1 MEPVTAADGRPHQRR
16 VSSRYLEHA
25 PVAIAIVEGERHTIV
40 YTNAEFRKVSG
51 LGASDVIGKAFAAIP
66 RDGTHTR
73 EMHDLPG
80 DELIAM
86 LDLVRRE
93 HVRAREVTIASNGS
107 EHATNGSEDGHAH
120 DGDGDGDGRHE
131 RDWRCTV
138 WPVRGRRP
146 LVDQL
151 VIELRHT
158 QPEHLAVTRQRNIAE
173 RMLLSAL
180 REQAL
185 SAENAR
191 LALSA
196 SAQRVVAEHAQSSAE
211 RAQARA
217 EVAQGEAEAANSAKA
232 QFLANM
238 SHELRTPLN
247 AIGGYAQ
254 LIQLGLR
261 GPVTP
266 TQVHDLERIQLSQAH
281 LLGLIN
287 TILNYAKLE
296 AGRVVYA
303 LTDVVLDDALVMAE
317 ALIDPQLRALN
328 LEYHF
333 VPCGDRDGSP
343 AMPMLVR
350 ADPEKLQQILLNLL
364 TNAIKYTE
372 RGGQITLECRTQDGD
387 AQVSVRDTGRGI
399 PRDDLRS
406 IFQPFVQVDRRLHST
421 ETGVGLGLAISR
433 ELALGM
439 GGDLTVESVVGV
451 GSTFTLRLPLAV

>member
-1 MEPVTAADGRPHQRR
+1 LEAGTAAEGGSLQRR

-25 PVAIAIVEGERHTIV
+25 PVAIAIVEGETHIV
-40 YTNAEFRKVSG
+40 VYANAEFRKVSG
-51 LGASDVIGKAFAAIP
+51 LSASDTIGRAFADLP
-66 RDGTHTR
+66 RDGTRTR
-73 EMHDLPG
+73 ETHVLPG

-93 HVRAREVTIASNGS
+93 HVRAREVTIASNGR
-107 EHATNGSEDGHAH
+107 EHAATNGAQH
-120 DGDGDGDGRHE
+120 DQVREGNSRHE
-131 RDWRCTV
+131 REWRCTV

-146 LVDQL
+146 LVDRL

-185 SAENAR
+185 SAENVR

-303 LTDVVLDDALVMAE
+303 LTDVVLDDSLVMAE
-317 ALIDPQLRALN
+317 ALIDPQLRARN

-333 VPCGDRDGSP
+333 VACNDHDGSP
-343 AMPMLVR
+343 AMPVLVR
-350 ADPEKLQQILLNLL
+350 ADPDKLQQILLNLL

-372 RGGQITLECRTQDGD
+372 PGGEITLECGTDDGD
-387 AQVSVRDTGRGI
+387 ARVSVRDTGRGI
-399 PRDDLRS
+399 PPNQLQS

-421 ETGVGLGLAISR
+421 ESGVGLGLAISR

-439 GGDLTVESVVGV
+439 GGDLRVESVVGV
-451 GSTFTLRLPLAV
+451 GSTFVLRLPLAV

>member
-1 MEPVTAADGRPHQRR
+1 MERATASNDDPHERR

-25 PVAIAIVEGERHTIV
+25 PVAIAIVEGAAHIV
-40 YTNAEFRKVSG
+40 VYANAEFRHVSG
-51 LGASDVIGKAFAAIP
+51 LSASDLIGRRFCDLP
-66 RDGTHTR
+66 RDAALAPEHR
-73 EMHDLPG
+73 VLPG
-80 DELIAM
+80 EELITV

-93 HVRAREVTIASNGS
+93 HVRARDVTIASD
-107 EHATNGSEDGHAH
+107 HAQEATAGVAPNDRER
-120 DGDGDGDGRHE
+120 DGDQHARE
-131 RDWRCTV
+131 WRCSV

-146 LVDQL
+146 LVDRL
-151 VIELRHT
+151 VVELRRA
-158 QPEHLAVTRQRNIAE
+158 QPEQLAVVRQRNIAE
-173 RMLLSAL
+173 RMLLGAL

-211 RAQARA
+211 RAQVRA
-217 EVAQGEAEAANSAKA
+217 EIAQHEAEAANSAKA

-266 TQVHDLERIQLSQAH
+266 TQIHDLERIQLSQAH

-296 AGRVVYA
+296 AGRVLYA
-303 LTDVVLDDALVMAE
+303 PKDVVLDDALITAE
-317 ALIDPQLRALN
+317 ALIDPQLRARGL
-328 LEYHF
+328 HF
-333 VPCGDRDGSP
+333 HYVACNDRDGSP
-343 AMPMLVR
+343 AMPVLIR

-364 TNAIKYTE
+364 TNAIKYTDS
-372 RGGQITLECRTQDGD
+372 GGVITLECRTEDGN
-387 AQVSVRDTGRGI
+387 AEVSVRDTGRGI
-399 PRDDLRS
+399 PSDQLQS
-406 IFQPFVQVDRRLHST
+406 IFHPFVQVDRRLHST
-421 ETGVGLGLAISR
+421 ESGVGLGLAISR

-439 GGDLTVESVVGV
+439 GGSLTVESVVGE